1 MYIVCHLVQG
11 FEKMFKI
18 RHKKWKLKKKKKYI
32 TDLNEKF
39 GTKIAEKMF

>member
-18 RHKKWKLKKKKKYI
+18 RHKKWKLKKKKYI